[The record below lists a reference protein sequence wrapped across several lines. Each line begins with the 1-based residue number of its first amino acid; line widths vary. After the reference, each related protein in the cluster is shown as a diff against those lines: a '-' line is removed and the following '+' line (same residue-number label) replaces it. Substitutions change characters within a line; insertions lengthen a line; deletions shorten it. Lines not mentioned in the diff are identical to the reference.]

1 MNSDPAGNSIE
12 HSGSPRGNL
21 RAGQE
26 SQTRQADGQRLDVAP
41 CHRADELLPTAVNR
55 RQHRTCDTCAAANG
69 ARICAF
75 STGNTA
81 LLWVKL
87 FGDTSTIM
95 A

>member
-1 MNSDPAGNSIE
+1 
-12 HSGSPRGNL
+12 
-21 RAGQE
+21 
-26 SQTRQADGQRLDVAP
+26 
-41 CHRADELLPTAVNR
+41 LLPTAVNR